1 MNASTRREF
10 VRGAVTSML
19 LAGLPATALAQARK
33 VKPTAS
39 DVLLVV
45 DVQNCF
51 VPGGTLP
58 VKDGDQIVPL
68 INRIAA
74 AFQHVVLTQDWH
86 TPGHASFAS
95 TYPGKKPFETAHRS
109 SGRITASRARRTP
122 TSTRISGSRTPS

>member
-10 VRGAVTSML
+10 VQGAATSML

-58 VKDGDQIVPL
+58 V
-68 INRIAA
+68 
-74 AFQHVVLTQDWH
+74 
-86 TPGHASFAS
+86 
-95 TYPGKKPFETAHRS
+95 
-109 SGRITASRARRTP
+109 
-122 TSTRISGSRTPS
+122 